1 MRKFSQKPCF
11 IGVKMQRHCWR
22 DGNNWQTSQ
31 RKSTSILEGKISFD
45 WWKWSQQS
53 PKELSKI
60 NWQFPDGA
68 KWLHLLKQHL
78 LWIPVKWSIR
88 RLDNGARQRN
98 HEKIWWKDENPELRN
113 HYKFSSFWKING
125 SDILKIFQRVMDAK
139 NILKWY
145 SFKSSNQW
153 KIITAEKKNIRRVQT
168 KSSSLYVDLD
178 WEENFTKY
186 ITFHSKLN

>member
-1 MRKFSQKPCF
+1 
-11 IGVKMQRHCWR
+11 
-22 DGNNWQTSQ
+22 
-31 RKSTSILEGKISFD
+31 
-45 WWKWSQQS
+45 
-53 PKELSKI
+53 
-60 NWQFPDGA
+60 
-68 KWLHLLKQHL
+68 
-78 LWIPVKWSIR
+78 
-88 RLDNGARQRN
+88 
-98 HEKIWWKDENPELRN
+98 
-113 HYKFSSFWKING
+113 
-125 SDILKIFQRVMDAK
+125 MDAK